1 MKNNFRVIIYE
12 SSSFGGNYRY
22 AQELIEAYKRHQDVE
37 FATLILPR
45 NADSNSET
53 SKKILLNDQ
62 PQGASIK
69 KKLLFLLR
77 TFFNP
82 LFFLCWLTKQQPAIV
97 IFNDFEQLSSPFWVP
112 WFKLFARK
120 HQFCIVLHD
129 PDRDAY
135 PPNRFV
141 SGLTMKCLLW
151 LCRTALYHEY
161 LPPKS
166 YYSSSKVKFLS
177 IPHGLYPQPT
187 ADSVLFQQLIAKKG
201 SKILLSVLGN
211 IRVEKNYEQALRG
224 LVDLSDCLLLIAGK
238 PSNSTMNVNALKE
251 LSLHLGVDDRV
262 IWLVRYLTEAELTAS
277 IEATDICLL
286 NYLPS
291 FTSQSGLINMY
302 APFKKKVIISEIES
316 GLSLLNKR
324 FAFGEFCNPL
334 DDNSL
339 IDAVKNVRK
348 QDYEDAWSC
357 YLQYA
362 SWDIHVKMILNNIIV
377 RDAK

>member
-1 MKNNFRVIIYE
+1 MESNFRVVIYE

-45 NADSNSET
+45 NADAISET

-62 PQGASIK
+62 LQGSTLK

-82 LFFLCWLTKQQPAIV
+82 LFFLCWLTKQQPSIV

-120 HQFCIVLHD
+120 HQFYIVLHD

-135 PPNRFV
+135 PPNRV
-141 SGLTMKCLLW
+141 ISGFTMKCLLW
-151 LCRTALYHEY
+151 LCRNALYHEY
-161 LPPKS
+161 LPKKS
-166 YYSSSKVKFLS
+166 YYTSSKVKFLS

-187 ADSVLFQQLIAKKG
+187 ADSILLQQLNAKKE
-201 SKILLSVLGN
+201 SKILLSILGN
-211 IRVEKNYEQALRG
+211 IRVEKNYEQALRC
-224 LVDLSDCLLLIAGK
+224 LVDLPDCLLLIAGK
-238 PSNSTMNVNALKE
+238 PSNSTMNVDALKE
-251 LSLHLGVDDRV
+251 MSLHLGVDDRV
-262 IWLVRYLTEAELTAS
+262 IWLVCYLTEAELTAS

-316 GLSLLNKR
+316 GLSFLNKR
-324 FAFGEFCNPL
+324 FSFGAFCNPL
-334 DDNSL
+334 DDQSF
-339 IDAVKNVRK
+339 IEAVTNVRK
-348 QDYEDAWSC
+348 QDYADFWSD

-362 SWDIHVKMILNNIIV
+362 SWDMQVNLVLNEIQNQ
-377 RDAK
+377 

>member
-1 MKNNFRVIIYE
+1 MKNNFRVVIYE

-22 AQELIEAYKRHQDVE
+22 AQELVEAYKRHPEVE
-37 FATLILPR
+37 FTALIVPR
-45 NADSNSET
+45 NADAISSA
-53 SKKILLNDQ
+53 SKKILMNDQ
-62 PQGASIK
+62 PRGSAIK
-69 KKLLFLLR
+69 KKLMFLLR

-82 LFFLCWLTKQQPAIV
+82 VLFLCWLTKQQSSIV

-135 PPNRFV
+135 PPNRVV

-166 YYSSSKVKFLS
+166 YYSSSKVRFLS
-177 IPHGLYPQPT
+177 IPHGLYPQPA
-187 ADSVLFQQLIAKKG
+187 ADSVLLQQLIAQKG
-201 SKILLSVLGN
+201 SKILLSILGN
-211 IRVEKNYEQALRG
+211 IRVEKNYEQAIRC
-224 LVDLSDCLLLIAGK
+224 LVDLPDCLLLIAGK
-238 PSNSTMNVNALKE
+238 PSNSTMNVNVLKE

-277 IEATDICLL
+277 IEATDVCLL

-302 APFKKKVIISEIES
+302 APFRKKVIISEIES

-324 FAFGEFCNPL
+324 FSFGAFCNPL
-334 DDNSL
+334 DDQSF
-339 IDAVKNVRK
+339 IAAVQNVRK
-348 QDYEDAWSC
+348 QDYEDFWSG

-362 SWDIHVKMILNNIIV
+362 SWDNQVNLILNT
-377 RDAK
+377 K